1 MPNQLLKTS
10 FTGQSVD
17 DSSTVP
23 DPCSPTCAEEIDS
36 GQVSEVAS
44 LELYSDE
51 ATECTDNP
59 LTNANALSSCSSIHI
74 EADDSISM
82 LVDKAVNNEDGF
94 ESQEVLL
101 QRLHE
106 QQWLY
111 SLVKAELNAKMIKS
125 SPSRTPEN
133 DDKQTHYYT
142 GFKQCTMA
150 NLRFAI
156 VRCLLGLFSKA
167 I

>member
-1 MPNQLLKTS
+1 MFRGILHLMPIAQPIIEDLCVSS

-82 LVDKAVNNEDGF
+82 LVDKG
-94 ESQEVLL
+94 
-101 QRLHE
+101 
-106 QQWLY
+106 
-111 SLVKAELNAKMIKS
+111 S
-125 SPSRTPEN
+125 SGYI
-133 DDKQTHYYT
+133 HW
-142 GFKQCTMA
+142 
-150 NLRFAI
+150 
-156 VRCLLGLFSKA
+156 
-167 I
+167 